1 MKVEMM
7 KLTDAATLKGG
18 NQTSHV
24 LAREYEI
31 GFDPTGNGVTVSW
44 GGKTVFLPWHMVRE
58 VHYTQS
64 PAESGRIHG
73 GGYQLE
79 APKEPVEVAQEP
91 ESKPNQAM
99 EKPLFPKRGRPPKH
113 RG

>member
-1 MKVEMM
+1 M

-58 VHYTQS
+58 VHCTQS
-64 PAESGRIHG
+64 PAESGRIQG

-79 APKEPVEVAQEP
+79 VPKEHVEVAP
-91 ESKPNQAM
+91 DTGGAPR
-99 EKPLFPKRGRPPKH
+99 RGRPPKH